1 LPKQINDLEE
11 TMARSAVK
19 TSASSVDSG
28 IWRLLAWVGVAL
40 QVIGLIAVLLIER
53 WGGAWIMIAFLA
65 VSVWFLAFE
74 RRLPSLLDFL
84 AVCASLVNAGGWVWN
99 WYDLFIWFDEFV
111 HAFTAFAYISTLIYV
126 LWARGS
132 ISAKPGSGAF
142 IVKAA
147 LLGFGLGIVWEI
159 IEMAFLNLTP
169 VDTIVD
175 LVMDTLGAAAGGW
188 LAGWA
193 IRRQRH

>member
-1 LPKQINDLEE
+1 
-11 TMARSAVK
+11 MAQSVIG
-19 TSASSVDSG
+19 TPASTVDSG

-40 QVIGLIAVLLIER
+40 QVIGLVAVLLLER
-53 WGGAWIMIAFLA
+53 WGGAWIMAAFLA
-65 VSVWFLAFE
+65 LSVWFLAFE

-99 WYDLFIWFDEFV
+99 WYDLFIWFDEVV
-111 HAFTAFAYISTLIYV
+111 HAFTALAFVSALMYV

-132 ISAKPGSGAF
+132 ISSSPGSGAF
-142 IVKAA
+142 IVTAA

-159 IEMAFLNLTP
+159 IEMTFLNLTV

-193 IRRQRH
+193 LRRQGH